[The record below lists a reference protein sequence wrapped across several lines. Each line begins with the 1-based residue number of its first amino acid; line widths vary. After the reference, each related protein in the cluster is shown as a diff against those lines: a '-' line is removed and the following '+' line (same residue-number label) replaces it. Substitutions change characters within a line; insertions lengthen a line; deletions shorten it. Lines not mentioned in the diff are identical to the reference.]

1 MNFSLKKRQNKKE
14 SKRVG
19 CLPALLFL
27 YRKWRCISYK
37 AKKRSAWMR
46 TRAKKKF
53 VASRPAAGGESCG
66 AGFCFYALELVL
78 YMWFLAEDALNQTW
92 LLPSDTVKYISICL
106 CAAFAWVQYG
116 RLCRKGNADR
126 IWMPLAQVLIL
137 PADWILLFHNEWTA
151 IGIGFFLAVQVCY
164 GIRLMQRERQDTGK
178 TMREIIC
185 WYVVCTLGLIGFL
198 LLFEEWLI
206 RDLEPVVL
214 LGLVYGALFV
224 HHIILAVR
232 QLVRGPE
239 KQTVLFAVGLILF
252 FLCDVHVAYW
262 FGTCQ
267 GMFVGAAQR
276 YGEAFAWFAM
286 WLFYLPG
293 QMLLMRSNWYPVE
306 N

>member
-19 CLPALLFL
+19 CLPALFFPAEKKGLRVDHTAAE
-27 YRKWRCISYK
+27 RKNI
-37 AKKRSAWMR
+37 
-46 TRAKKKF
+46 
-53 VASRPAAGGESCG
+53 ASRPTAGGESCG

-92 LLPSDTVKYISICL
+92 LLPSDIVKYISICL
-106 CAAFAWVQYG
+106 CAVFAWVQYG
-116 RLCRKGNADR
+116 RLCRRGNADR

-185 WYVVCTLGLIGFL
+185 WYVVCTLGLIVFL
-198 LLFEEWLI
+198 LLIEEWLI
-206 RDLEPVVL
+206 RNLEPVVL

-239 KQTVLFAVGLILF
+239 KQTVLFAVGLSLF